1 MNFETKAQTF
11 EKELSYIKNSVIRE
25 EVRKFLNEQVPEYFF
40 RVPASSTGKYHPNY
54 ALGPGGLVR
63 HTQAAVRIAVGMFAL
78 TKYNDNE
85 QDIIISALILHDTF
99 KHGKLEQRY
108 TCADHPVIAYRMVLE
123 HLQNCPFYEEIANAI
138 HSHMGQWNKD
148 YRTKREIMPKPKT
161 AIEKFVHTC
170 DYLASRKYLEFNFDV
185 EVEQR

>member
-1 MNFETKAQTF
+1 MNPENKAQTF
-11 EKELSYIKNSVIRE
+11 EKELSYIKNPVIQE
-25 EVRKFLNEQVPEYFF
+25 SVRKFINEYVPDYFF
-40 RVPASSTGKYHPNY
+40 EVAASSTGKYHPNY
-54 ALGPGGLVR
+54 ALGTGGLVR

-78 TKYNDNE
+78 TKYSDE
-85 QDIIISALILHDTF
+85 DRDVIIAALILHDTF
-99 KHGKLEQRY
+99 KHGKIAQKY

-123 HLQNCPFYEEIANAI
+123 NMKDCPRYEDIADAI
-138 HSHMGQWNKD
+138 HSHMGQWNRD

-161 AIEKFVHTC
+161 PLQSFVHTC